1 MSPVGETGLMRE
13 GEVERVRRST
23 WAWESIGCWSPN
35 ALYLH
40 NDKPGKKV
48 SLHQKRK
55 QVMKVAT
62 FALERWMSRWETEV
76 EFDIAES
83 GVYPLT
89 TRDLINLLPEDEQ
102 QPAIDALLDLRL
114 GYTEARGTKALR
126 ETLASVYENTTADNI
141 LVTTGAIEANYL
153 LFNTLLEAGDH
164 VIAVYPAY
172 QQLYAVA
179 EAIGCDVS
187 RWELRED
194 EGFKYNLDELR
205 RLLRP
210 DTKLIVVNTPHNP
223 TGSLLTPEELDE
235 IYALAGEVGAL
246 LMCDEA
252 YRWLDLP
259 DQPKMAPP
267 IRNEGGHGIS
277 VGTMSKP
284 FGLPGLRIGWI
295 AADAEIVQ
303 RCWASRDYISLSPA
317 RLSDALTQLAIEHR
331 DAIVAR
337 NHAIVREN
345 LAVAEKW
352 FAENADLVSW
362 TAPRA
367 GLLALVKYN
376 LDIPS
381 AKLSDLLAGEYSV
394 MLAPGSAFGY
404 EGYVRIGIGQRP
416 DLFRE
421 GLFRT
426 AACLRDLKRREGDG

>member
-1 MSPVGETGLMRE
+1 
-13 GEVERVRRST
+13 
-23 WAWESIGCWSPN
+23 
-35 ALYLH
+35 
-40 NDKPGKKV
+40 
-48 SLHQKRK
+48 
-55 QVMKVAT
+55 
-62 FALERWMSRWETEV
+62 MSRWETDV

-89 TRDLINLLPEDEQ
+89 TRDLINLLPEDQ
-102 QPAIDALLDLRL
+102 RQPTIDALLDLRL

-126 ETLASVYENTTADNI
+126 ETIASVYENTTADNI

-153 LFNTLLEAGDH
+153 AFNTLLDPGDH

-179 EAIGCDVS
+179 EAIGCNVS
-187 RWELRED
+187 RWELRE
-194 EGFKYNLDELR
+194 ENGFRYDLDELR

-210 DTKLIVVNTPHNP
+210 DTKLVIVNTPHNP
-223 TGSLLTPEELDE
+223 TGSLLTPDELDTV
-235 IYALAGEVGAL
+235 YALTGEVGARL
-246 LMCDEA
+246 LCDEA

-259 DQPKMAPP
+259 GQPKMAPP
-267 IRNEGGHGIS
+267 IRNKGGHGIS

-295 AADAEIVQ
+295 AADEDFVRQ
-303 RCWASRDYISLSPA
+303 CWSSRDYISLSPA

-337 NHAIVREN
+337 NHAIIAEN
-345 LAVAEKW
+345 LAAAEPW
-352 FAENADLVSW
+352 FKENADLVSW
-362 TAPRA
+362 TPPRA
-367 GLLALVKYN
+367 GLLALMKYSI
-376 LDIPS
+376 DMPS
-381 AKLSDLLAGEYSV
+381 KELSDLLAGEYSV

-404 EGYVRIGIGQRP
+404 EGYLRIGIGQRP

-426 AACLRDLKRREGDG
+426 ATALRSLKNQGH